1 MATDQRSM
9 VKWGRGGAGLSFRC
23 VLFDFDFTLADS
35 SDPITRCVR
44 HALATVDGPAPT
56 DHEIL
61 RTVGLA
67 LPEMFHR
74 LAPGCDHDRLAA
86 LFSEKAE
93 EIMVEGT
100 KVYNEVPEVLDSFK
114 AAGVMT
120 GIVSTKL
127 RRRIER
133 ILADSGLLPAFDVIV
148 GAEDVTRHKPHPDAL
163 LRAMSAL
170 GVGRREVLYVGD
182 SLVDAETAQ
191 RAGVLFCAVLHGM
204 TCPEEFRPYSPIS
217 VVSDLREIVPV
228 LTMQSA

>member
-1 MATDQRSM
+1 M
-9 VKWGRGGAGLSFRC
+9 SFRC

-44 HALATVDGPAPT
+44 YALAAVGAPART
-56 DHEIL
+56 DREIL
-61 RTVGLA
+61 RTVGLT
-67 LPEMFHR
+67 LPEMFR
-74 LAPGCDHDRLAA
+74 CLAPGHDQGMLAT
-86 LFSEKAE
+86 LFMEKAE
-93 EIMVEGT
+93 DIMVEST
-100 KVYNEVPEVLDSFK
+100 KVYSEVPVALDGLR

-133 ILADSGLLPAFDVIV
+133 ILDAQGLLPAFDVIV

-163 LRAMSAL
+163 LRAMSTL

-191 RAGVLFCAVLHGM
+191 RAGVLFCAVLHGV